1 MNFRMKRDKLT
12 HIFCFLLL
20 CIVLLVLCTGFEI
33 GPSDCSDDA
42 QELHE
47 KGGET
52 SKSVADLFTS
62 PSCCTYCIIF
72 GLVSGAAAGLTLFIG
87 VFIVWVSQKS
97 TTISC
102 ISVAKKKNPVGKKAQ
117 LQKQSQKTQE
127 ELAAWAV
134 VLTPLMDLKRGLWG
148 QREEFRLQL
157 EEIDREREE
166 SKEKLQLVEE
176 AIAES
181 EKEKA
186 TDKTEGYLREKQ
198 SLLKAQ
204 WKLEKRKEELENQQ
218 LNMEKLLQKT
228 EGTIATITERES
240 GEPHGAD

>member
-1 MNFRMKRDKLT
+1 MRKDRRT
-12 HIFCFLLL
+12 HMMWLLLL
-20 CIVLLVLCTGFEI
+20 CILLLDSCTATESCTATSYW
-33 GPSDCSDDA
+33 SDCF
-42 QELHE
+42 LVGLI
-47 KGGET
+47 GGL
-52 SKSVADLFTS
+52 A
-62 PSCCTYCIIF
+62 C
-72 GLVSGAAAGLTLFIG
+72 GLPLI
-87 VFIVWVSQKS
+87 
-97 TTISC
+97 
-102 ISVAKKKNPVGKKAQ
+102 ISVLIVLRCKNSTIRSYIFSAKREDLNEKKAQ

-127 ELAAWAV
+127 ELAAWVV

-166 SKEKLQLVEE
+166 SKEKLQLVEK

-186 TDKTEGYLREKQ
+186 TDKTDGYLREKQ

-228 EGTIATITERES
+228 EGTIATITERQRKVENHMELINLHLEEVES
-240 GEPHGAD
+240 QDDKAHLNRE

>member
-1 MNFRMKRDKLT
+1 MRKDRRT
-12 HIFCFLLL
+12 HMMWLLLL
-20 CIVLLVLCTGFEI
+20 CILLLDSCTATDSCTAASDW
-33 GPSDCSDDA
+33 SDC
-42 QELHE
+42 
-47 KGGET
+47 
-52 SKSVADLFTS
+52 
-62 PSCCTYCIIF
+62 
-72 GLVSGAAAGLTLFIG
+72 
-87 VFIVWVSQKS
+87 FIVGL
-97 TTISC
+97 IGGLAC
-102 ISVAKKKNPVGKKAQ
+102 GLPLIISVLIVLRCKNSTIRSYIFSAKRDDLSEKKAQ

-134 VLTPLMDLKRGLWG
+134 VLTPLMDLKRGLLS

-157 EEIDREREE
+157 EETDREREE

-181 EKEKA
+181 EKENA

-228 EGTIATITERES
+228 EGLIATITERQRKVENHMELINLHLEEVES
-240 GEPHGAD
+240 QDDKVHQNRE